1 MHGCLYSLSRLSI
14 RELPIKNSLDF
25 RGESILTPP
34 PSLMPPL
41 HNIHLVMVMVAVKL
55 KLSYTLG
62 PKLPELSSLCTSIE
76 DASVIKQGLH
86 GQLANNMIYDD
97 QSTS

>member
-25 RGESILTPP
+25 RGESILIP
-34 PSLMPPL
+34 PSPMPPL
-41 HNIHLVMVMVAVKL
+41 HNIHLVMVMV

-62 PKLPELSSLCTSIE
+62 PKLSELSSLCTSIE
-76 DASVIKQGLH
+76 DTSVIKQGLH